1 MKKYIII
8 ALVSGSV
15 LTSCGE
21 YNKVLKSTDYEY
33 KYEAAKSYFGK
44 GQNTKAAAILEE
56 LITILKGTD
65 KAEESLYMLGMTYY
79 NQGDFIT
86 ASHYF
91 STYYNTYPRGT
102 YTEQARFYSGKALFL
117 DTPEPRLDQSSTYKA
132 IQELQMFMEYF
143 PASNRHQEAQQMIF
157 DLQDKLVMKDYMAAR
172 LYYDLG
178 SYTGNSSYSTT
189 GNNYLACIVTAQNAL
204 KDYPYTKLREDI
216 SILLLRAKYDMAKE
230 SVEEKKE
237 ERMRDAI
244 DEYYAFKNEFPESK
258 YIKEVENIYKDAKK
272 YVKEINEYYKKTN
285 APSNTITRN
294 MVELCEDTGNVYE
307 TVAIIGKRAN
317 QIAVEMKND
326 LSKKLQEFASYND
339 NLEEVFENREQIEIS
354 RYYEKLPKPTLIAAQ
369 EYEEGKV
376 YYRNPAKE
384 KEKLQ

>member
-1 MKKYIII
+1 MRNYLNKMKKYIII

-117 DTPEPRLDQSSTYKA
+117 DTPEPRLDQTSTYKA
-132 IQELQMFMEYF
+132 IQELQMFMEYS
-143 PASNRHQEAQQMIF
+143 PASSRHQEAQQMIF

-204 KDYPYTKLREDI
+204 KDYPYTKMREDI

-258 YIKEVENIYKDAKK
+258 YMKEVENIYKDAKK
-272 YVKEINEYYKKTN
+272 YVKELNE
-285 APSNTITRN
+285 
-294 MVELCEDTGNVYE
+294 
-307 TVAIIGKRAN
+307 
-317 QIAVEMKND
+317 
-326 LSKKLQEFASYND
+326 
-339 NLEEVFENREQIEIS
+339 
-354 RYYEKLPKPTLIAAQ
+354 
-369 EYEEGKV
+369 
-376 YYRNPAKE
+376 
-384 KEKLQ
+384 

>member
-1 MKKYIII
+1 MRNYLNKMKKYIII

-143 PASNRHQEAQQMIF
+143 PASNRHQEAKHMIV
-157 DLQDKLVMKDYMAAR
+157 DLQEKLVMKDYMAAR

-272 YVKEINEYYKKTN
+272 YVKEINE
-285 APSNTITRN
+285 
-294 MVELCEDTGNVYE
+294 
-307 TVAIIGKRAN
+307 
-317 QIAVEMKND
+317 
-326 LSKKLQEFASYND
+326 
-339 NLEEVFENREQIEIS
+339 
-354 RYYEKLPKPTLIAAQ
+354 
-369 EYEEGKV
+369 
-376 YYRNPAKE
+376 
-384 KEKLQ
+384 

>member
-21 YNKVLKSTDYEY
+21 CNKVLKSTDYEY

-272 YVKEINEYYKKTN
+272 YVKEINE
-285 APSNTITRN
+285 
-294 MVELCEDTGNVYE
+294 
-307 TVAIIGKRAN
+307 
-317 QIAVEMKND
+317 
-326 LSKKLQEFASYND
+326 
-339 NLEEVFENREQIEIS
+339 
-354 RYYEKLPKPTLIAAQ
+354 
-369 EYEEGKV
+369 
-376 YYRNPAKE
+376 
-384 KEKLQ
+384 

>member
-102 YTEQARFYSGKALFL
+102 YAEQARFYSGKALFL

-272 YVKEINEYYKKTN
+272 YVKEINE
-285 APSNTITRN
+285 
-294 MVELCEDTGNVYE
+294 
-307 TVAIIGKRAN
+307 
-317 QIAVEMKND
+317 
-326 LSKKLQEFASYND
+326 
-339 NLEEVFENREQIEIS
+339 
-354 RYYEKLPKPTLIAAQ
+354 
-369 EYEEGKV
+369 
-376 YYRNPAKE
+376 
-384 KEKLQ
+384 

>member
-44 GQNTKAAAILEE
+44 EQNTKAAAILEE

-102 YTEQARFYSGKALFL
+102 YTEQSRFYSGKVLFL

-244 DEYYAFKNEFPESK
+244 DEYYDFNNEFPESK

-272 YVKEINEYYKKTN
+272 YVKEINE
-285 APSNTITRN
+285 
-294 MVELCEDTGNVYE
+294 
-307 TVAIIGKRAN
+307 
-317 QIAVEMKND
+317 
-326 LSKKLQEFASYND
+326 
-339 NLEEVFENREQIEIS
+339 
-354 RYYEKLPKPTLIAAQ
+354 
-369 EYEEGKV
+369 
-376 YYRNPAKE
+376 
-384 KEKLQ
+384 

>member
-230 SVEEKKE
+230 SMEEKKE

-272 YVKEINEYYKKTN
+272 YVKEINE
-285 APSNTITRN
+285 
-294 MVELCEDTGNVYE
+294 
-307 TVAIIGKRAN
+307 
-317 QIAVEMKND
+317 
-326 LSKKLQEFASYND
+326 
-339 NLEEVFENREQIEIS
+339 
-354 RYYEKLPKPTLIAAQ
+354 
-369 EYEEGKV
+369 
-376 YYRNPAKE
+376 
-384 KEKLQ
+384 

>member
-33 KYEAAKSYFGK
+33 KYEVAKSYFGK

-272 YVKEINEYYKKTN
+272 YVKEINE
-285 APSNTITRN
+285 
-294 MVELCEDTGNVYE
+294 
-307 TVAIIGKRAN
+307 
-317 QIAVEMKND
+317 
-326 LSKKLQEFASYND
+326 
-339 NLEEVFENREQIEIS
+339 
-354 RYYEKLPKPTLIAAQ
+354 
-369 EYEEGKV
+369 
-376 YYRNPAKE
+376 
-384 KEKLQ
+384 